1 MRPLLST
8 LGKQTLIYGISGTAL
23 QAVGLIT
30 LPVFARTF
38 TPAEYGVL
46 EIVTVGLAALLLVA
60 DLGLASALQRSYF
73 DYSDDEQARRRR
85 VVATAIL
92 AALVMALGI
101 SAAIALARVPLA
113 DWLFDG
119 QGYTTLIA
127 LAALSIPLTVA
138 ATMLRQVMRLHFRP
152 WHFATSATLSAILA
166 GGLGAGLVLWTSA
179 GLNGVVIGLIA
190 GNLLGVLYGLVV
202 VGRDS
207 VARFS
212 VQEWRDARLRASA
225 DPRGRG
231 HVGHRLPRSRHA
243 QPLGGPRGRGD
254 LRDRFAFRD
263 RRDARRHGIGGLL
276 TVSALAVVRGS
287 GGRAAPRVRVLT
299 YVAIVLAF
307 MSLEL
312 ILFARE
318 VLSVIAPD
326 FGDVYDVVGILCL
339 SVTIFGV
346 ASVAAAAFVLARKT
360 HLIATDSLIAVAVNF
375 VFALVLIPPLD
386 GLGVALATLGGYA
399 TLAVAYYLNGQRVYP
414 TAYVARKLV
423 VAIGA
428 AAAMMPVGLL
438 STVLEHSIVKIL
450 TLASFPAVLV
460 LLRVI
465 HLGELTAILERRA
478 AVICA
483 PVPSPPPPA
492 GESAPESSR
501 AF

>member
-60 DLGLASALQRSYF
+60 DLGLASASQRSYF

-212 VQEWRDARLRASA
+212 VQELRVMLAFGLPLIPAAAAMWGIVFLDRVMLSRLADLGDVGTYAIAS
-225 DPRGRG
+225 
-231 HVGHRLPRSRHA
+231 
-243 QPLGGPRGRGD
+243 
-254 LRDRFAFRD
+254 RFA
-263 RRDARRHGIGGLL
+263 
-276 TVSALAVVRGS
+276 TVVMLAVTAFGLAYSPFLLSLWSEDPEAEKRL
-287 GGRAAPRVRVLT
+287 RVRVLT

-307 MSLEL
+307 VSLGL
-312 ILFARE
+312 TLFARE

-326 FGDVYDVVGILCL
+326 FGDAYDVVGILCL

-360 HLIATDSLIAVAVNF
+360 HLIAIYSLTAVAVNF
-375 VFALVLIPPLD
+375 VLALVLIPPLD
-386 GLGVALATLGGYA
+386 GLGAALATLGGYA

-414 TAYVARKLV
+414 TAYVARKPV

-438 STVLEHSIVKIL
+438 STGLEHSIVKIL

-465 HLGELTAILERRA
+465 DRGELTAILRA
-478 AVICA
+478 ARGGDLR
-483 PVPSPPPPA
+483 A
-492 GESAPESSR
+492 GPESPAAGR
-501 AF
+501 